1 MLLQRAKVCFVF
13 KNRTQ
18 NLTNEE
24 QKIKQKCNELKR
36 RIQEVEECN
45 EISLLALS
53 RTRASIRRYRLQY
66 SVLLER
72 LHDRAL
78 AQGHQE
84 GNRPWLPVLFEENSQ
99 VVDHASAP
107 ITHLH
112 GVAKDEKVFKSPF
125 QAFDSAET
133 KTVSHIAESSKQ
145 EAHSILRDTLSTE
158 EQAHFTAKPTDT
170 PEINHVTHAAPAR
183 DTDVPILQKNISV
196 AHDDL

>member
-1 MLLQRAKVCFVF
+1 MQLQRAKVCSLLEIS
-13 KNRTQ
+13 TQ

-66 SVLLER
+66 STLLER

-78 AQGHQE
+78 SQGHQE
-84 GNRPWLPVLFEENSQ
+84 GTRPWLPVLFEDNSQ
-99 VVDHASAP
+99 VGDHASAP

-112 GVAKDEKVFKSPF
+112 GVATDEKVFKSPF
-125 QAFDSAET
+125 QSFDLSEH
-133 KTVSHIAESSKQ
+133 KNVGHIAEGSKR
-145 EAHSILRDTLSTE
+145 EALSNLRNTLSAE
-158 EQAHFTAKPTDT
+158 EQAQFTAKPTDT
-170 PEINHVTHAAPAR
+170 PESNYVTHAAPER
-183 DTDVPILQKNISV
+183 DTDVPI
-196 AHDDL
+196 